1 MIYLDNSATSYP
13 KPQSVRKAVNDA
25 ILYGANPGRSGH
37 KPSLYSSKIIYDC
50 RKNICELVNAQDPEQ
65 VIFTLNCTYAINMVL
80 KGFLKPGDHVVISDL
95 EHNAV
100 MRPLASL
107 ASKNITYTAFHV
119 YENDSEKT
127 LSGFRNA
134 IKENTRL
141 AVCTQVSNVWGI
153 RLPVER
159 ITALCHQYGI
169 PILVDAS
176 QSVGTIE
183 IDMQSS
189 GFDFLCMPGHKG
201 LYGPMGTGVMLCSSS
216 EKLRTVIE
224 GGTGSSSAYFEQPD
238 ILPDKFESG
247 TPNVSGIAG
256 LNAGVDFVRR
266 NTCKKILR
274 HEISLLTMLYDRLS
288 KLPNVILYTQRP
300 DINTSGG
307 VLSFNIKG
315 TDSEEAAMILSEK
328 YGIAVRAGLH
338 CSPMA
343 HKTFG
348 TEKTGCIRV
357 SPSYFTSINDINML
371 VKAVYS
377 IK

>member
-1 MIYLDNSATSYP
+1 
-13 KPQSVRKAVNDA
+13 
-25 ILYGANPGRSGH
+25 
-37 KPSLYSSKIIYDC
+37 
-50 RKNICELVNAQDPEQ
+50 
-65 VIFTLNCTYAINMVL
+65 
-80 KGFLKPGDHVVISDL
+80 
-95 EHNAV
+95 
-100 MRPLASL
+100 
-107 ASKNITYTAFHV
+107 
-119 YENDSEKT
+119 
-127 LSGFRNA
+127 
-134 IKENTRL
+134 
-141 AVCTQVSNVWGI
+141 
-153 RLPVER
+153 
-159 ITALCHQYGI
+159 
-169 PILVDAS
+169 
-176 QSVGTIE
+176 
-183 IDMQSS
+183 
-189 GFDFLCMPGHKG
+189 
-201 LYGPMGTGVMLCSSS
+201 
-216 EKLRTVIE
+216 E